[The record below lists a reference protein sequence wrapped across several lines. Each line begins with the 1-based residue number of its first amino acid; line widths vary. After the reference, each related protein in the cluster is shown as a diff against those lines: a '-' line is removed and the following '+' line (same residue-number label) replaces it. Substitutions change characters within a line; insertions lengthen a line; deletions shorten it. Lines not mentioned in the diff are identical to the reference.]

1 MAYKNPEFNLEYQFG
16 LYLERSGVKPEHLHP
31 VQLSETKK
39 AFFGGCG
46 QMLFMLRDDMPDKE
60 QEAIEV
66 FKSLEEQ
73 VLEFFKKETEG
84 ELL

>member
-1 MAYKNPEFNLEYQFG
+1 MAYQNPELNLEYQFG

-46 QMLFMLRDDMPDKE
+46 QMLFLILEDLPEGEKE
-60 QEAIEV
+60 
-66 FKSLEEQ
+66 SLETMVDLQNQ
-73 VLEFFKKETEG
+73 VLEFFKKETEM
-84 ELL
+84 E